1 MLGGKHNWKWNH
13 SFNWSYEGHLE
24 AWSLPSRRVDTF
36 VLWKV
41 SFLFSPHSST
51 LAKWYTQ
58 SSHQRDICWCDKSK
72 HGLGEGW
79 SFAASEIRMV
89 FVGRSDLTCLCA
101 LSYSFTF
108 FIFCQ
113 LTQWLNICVW
123 MSLLFPVLLESH
135 KIPKTLQGNGGE
147 FASVATFRVN
157 QD

>member
-13 SFNWSYEGHLE
+13 SFNWSYEGQLE

-41 SFLFSPHSST
+41 SFLFSLHSST

-72 HGLGEGW
+72 HGLEEGW

-108 FIFCQ
+108 FYI
-113 LTQWLNICVW
+113 LSINTVTQYMRLDV
-123 MSLLFPVLLESH
+123 SLISSSFGITQNS
-135 KIPKTLQGNGGE
+135 KNT
-147 FASVATFRVN
+147 
-157 QD
+157 